1 MADEAARM
9 DERRMRATQQAAEDL
24 DARAAD
30 QAGTS
35 LNGWI
40 AALAFS
46 IAVLIA
52 IVVVIIVGAISPK
65 SMRWIHTP
73 AEADAAS
80 NDDQN
85 KRSSSSSTP
94 APHPSLD
101 DEVLLGGG
109 NDHDDRKDQ
118 KATTTSR
125 RSNVVNKA

>member
-9 DERRMRATQQAAEDL
+9 DERRLRATQQAAEDL

-46 IAVLIA
+46 IAVLVA

-73 AEADAAS
+73 AETDAAS
-80 NDDQN
+80 NDEQN
-85 KRSSSSSTP
+85 KRSSSPPSS

-101 DEVLLGGG
+101 EEVLLGGG
-109 NDHDDRKDQ
+109 NDQNDKDAQ

-125 RSNVVNKA
+125 RSNVVSSA